1 MLYSG
6 LGRTVFSGCVAGCV
20 VVVVVVLPG
29 LVVPFVDGAVVP
41 VVLCPLPVLAPP
53 FPG

>member
-6 LGRTVFSGCVAGCV
+6 LGRAVFSGWVVGCV

-29 LVVPFVDGAVVP
+29 LVVPFVDGTVVP
-41 VVLCPLPVLAPP
+41 VVLCPLP
-53 FPG
+53 